1 MLRHTR
7 LTLHQ
12 VTFPYILA
20 KTRLQ
25 AKYDVAEAD
34 PSAPAPAS
42 GKPGKRKERYNGAFD
57 VLGQLYKEG
66 GLPAW
71 YGGMQMQIIK
81 AVLAQA
87 LLFGIKDAL
96 EGSVKHAL
104 VILSRSLNRPIGIN
118 ELRARAVVAR
128 AA

>member
-1 MLRHTR
+1 M
-7 LTLHQ
+7 
-12 VTFPYILA
+12 
-20 KTRLQ
+20 
-25 AKYDVAEAD
+25 AETD
-34 PSAPAPAS
+34 PSAPPAS
-42 GKPGKRKERYNGAFD
+42 GKPGKRKERYTGAFD

-118 ELRARAVVAR
+118 ELRPRTAVAR